1 MILLLFKIAAT
12 SFVLV
17 IVVGIVG
24 TSVFFDVPSNVE
36 SVLGYVARVLWIVFS
51 LCIIAIIL
59 TLIWIL

>member
-17 IVVGIVG
+17 IVIGLVC
-24 TSVFFDVPSNVE
+24 TSVLLDVPDKVGD
-36 SVLGYVARVLWIVFS
+36 VLGYVAGALFIVFL
-51 LCIIAIIL
+51 LCIIATIL